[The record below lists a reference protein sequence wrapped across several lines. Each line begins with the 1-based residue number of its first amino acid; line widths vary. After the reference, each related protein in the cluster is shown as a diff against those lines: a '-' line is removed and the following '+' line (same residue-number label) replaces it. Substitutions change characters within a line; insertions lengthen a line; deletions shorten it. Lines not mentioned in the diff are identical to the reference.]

1 MAEGLFVAGLVLV
14 ALAVG
19 GIAGPWWGVL
29 VAGLVL
35 AALGVL
41 TRAAAPAAGTGPDEA
56 GDGQ

>member
-1 MAEGLFVAGLVLV
+1 MAQGLFIVGLVLV

-41 TRAAAPAAGTGPDEA
+41 TRAAAPAAGAGSDEA
-56 GDGQ
+56 GDGR